1 MNFDR
6 LSNRFMA
13 FAEKECKGSSELYDH
28 LSGEIADDPEILE
41 LASHARQG
49 QPMPNLLFGAI
60 HYLLLKGSNHPLKD
74 YYASLTDEPLPSEKS
89 FPSFKS
95 FCMGNRA
102 NIIEILENKLVQT
115 NEVRR
120 CAYLFPTFTY
130 IHEQAKRP
138 LALIEIGTSA
148 GFQLLW
154 DHYEY
159 HYGDGMVYGQESSE
173 VKIHSE
179 QKGILR
185 PVFNSEIPSVTV
197 RYGLDL
203 HINDV
208 TNDEDALWMKAL
220 IWPEHHDR
228 RRLFDATVRC
238 MEENRGKITFSEGDG
253 IALLKEIADQVPKDS
268 VIVVFHTHVA
278 NQMSAEMKQKLLGT
292 IEQIAGTQD
301 IFHLYNNMED
311 RDLHLDSFVDG
322 RKSHKLVAMT
332 DGHGRWFEWK
342 LEDEVETNTP

>member
-1 MNFDR
+1 MNLDC
-6 LSNRFMA
+6 LSNRFRA
-13 FAEKECKGSSELYDH
+13 FAEKECKGSSELYDY
-28 LSGEIADDPEILE
+28 LSREISCDPELLE
-41 LASHARQG
+41 VASHGRQG
-49 QPMPNLLFGAI
+49 QPIPNLLFGAI
-60 HYLLLKGSNHPLKD
+60 HYLLLKGSDHPLKD
-74 YYASLTDEPLPSEKS
+74 YYASLKDEPLPAEKS

-95 FCMGNRA
+95 FCMGTRA
-102 NIIEILENKLVQT
+102 NIIEVLQSKLVQT

-159 HYGDGMVYGQESSE
+159 HYGDGKVYGQESSE
-173 VKIHSE
+173 VKIHTE
-179 QKGILR
+179 HKGTGR
-185 PVFNSEIPSVTV
+185 PVFYPEMPAVTA

-203 HINDV
+203 HLNDV

-228 RRLFDATVRC
+228 RRLFDSAVRC
-238 MEENRGKITFSEGDG
+238 MEENREKITFIEGDG
-253 IALLKEIADQVPKDS
+253 VTLLKEIAEQVPNDS

-278 NQMSAEMKQKLLGT
+278 NQMPAEIKQKLLGT
-292 IEQIAGTQD
+292 IEQIAATRD

-322 RKSHKLVAMT
+322 RMCHKLVATT

-342 LEDEVETNTP
+342 LEEEAETNKL